1 MRQLLPEP
9 LRNFTTNHPS
19 WRRMVQAP
27 REHAHAVHDV
37 ETMNLI
43 YTQQVYI
50 ASAHL
55 HLINGKQGL
64 ELSLAAVEDV
74 RMACVGMAF
83 STGIHAF
90 AAMSRPLDVPP
101 RPHQLSAN
109 DLSRGIDATLD
120 DDSELGRAARA
131 AIGQLEGLDELIS
144 ATAVYLVKELIGY
157 HAELA
162 PAREELLR
170 LLYTAAQVGA
180 RTEFLYT
187 RFAAEHREGVGMIER
202 LVQKVT
208 GRSDV
213 TSPETLRALTD
224 AVGLP
229 DEIHPWPR
237 DRRCLCGKSLDPYI
251 FCCKPEA
258 PFDIGPYVP
267 QLAPGFVLE
276 RPCCGDRYEGFRCDA
291 CGRVSAWA
299 QGVVDTHLEAEE
311 ADDE

>member
-9 LRNFTTNHPS
+9 LRNFTTDHPS
-19 WRRMVQAP
+19 WRRVVQAP

-37 ETMNLI
+37 DTMNLI

-50 ASAHL
+50 AGANV
-55 HLINGKQGL
+55 HLINGKHELG
-64 ELSLAAVEDV
+64 LSLRVADTV
-74 RMACVGMAF
+74 RAACVGMSLA
-83 STGIHAF
+83 TGIHAF

-131 AIGQLEGLDELIS
+131 AIGQLEGLDQLFRC
-144 ATAVYLVKELIGY
+144 TAGYLVDESIA
-157 HAELA
+157 HHPELA
-162 PAREELLR
+162 RAREELLV
-170 LLYTAAQVGA
+170 LLYYTLQIGA
-180 RTEFLYT
+180 RIEFLYT
-187 RFAAEHREGVGMIER
+187 RFASEHREGVGMIER

-237 DRRCLCGKSLDPYI
+237 DRRCLCGRSLDPYI